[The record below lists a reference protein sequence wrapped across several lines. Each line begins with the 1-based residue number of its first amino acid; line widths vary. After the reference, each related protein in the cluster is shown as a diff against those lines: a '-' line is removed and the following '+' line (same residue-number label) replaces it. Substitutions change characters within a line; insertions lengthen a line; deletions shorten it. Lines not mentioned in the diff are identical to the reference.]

1 MMMTAHPH
9 YGFLPSGLQMP
20 QHGDYAP
27 QPSQSPND
35 HLSIKREP
43 NQYQSA
49 NGMIHSS
56 SMGQSP
62 PNSSLN
68 GVQMSPG
75 GDGHIKRPM
84 NAFMVWSRLKR
95 RQIAKDNPK
104 MHVSFPPFATTLA
117 SILYLIVEIYGR
129 ISFKMFSLMR
139 SYSRLPQI
147 RISQIFEPQFAIH

>member
-1 MMMTAHPH
+1 MSLGCFLLWEKRFRYSSELVYVHLAYQLEHTIFDRKEKESHTHAHKSNEYIMMMTAHPH
-9 YGFLPSGLQMP
+9 YGFLPGGLQMP

-43 NQYQSA
+43 SQYQST

-62 PNSSLN
+62 PNNSLN

-104 MHVSFPPFATTLA
+104 MHV
-117 SILYLIVEIYGR
+117 R
-129 ISFKMFSLMR
+129 
-139 SYSRLPQI
+139 
-147 RISQIFEPQFAIH
+147 